1 MIKSSF
7 RPSELW
13 RPQSNKMYKEWKNF
27 TETKRREMELIMSEE
42 TPWQWIVRKVT
53 GDSPL
58 RSKLFKTNNLP
69 TAY

>member
-1 MIKSSF
+1 
-7 RPSELW
+7 
-13 RPQSNKMYKEWKNF
+13 MYKEWKNF